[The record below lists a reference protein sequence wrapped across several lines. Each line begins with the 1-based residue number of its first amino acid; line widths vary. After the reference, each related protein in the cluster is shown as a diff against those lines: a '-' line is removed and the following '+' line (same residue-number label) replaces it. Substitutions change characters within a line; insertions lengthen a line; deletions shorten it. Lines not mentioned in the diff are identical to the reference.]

1 MEGLTLLGFTYQV
14 VGEAVRVVE
23 LVRAGRVV
31 GKRETENEEVSV
43 HGLSCRAGMVALWLG
58 EVGG

>member
-23 LVRAGRVV
+23 LVRAVRVV
-31 GKRETENEEVSV
+31 EKRETENEEVRV
-43 HGLSCRAGMVALWLG
+43 HGLSCREGMVVLWLG